1 MGSNLGRPK
10 VYRRGDRWEQA
21 LYTIL
26 IQNSRFR
33 DEMKVEI
40 LKEVDSSKVKLWGL
54 SYSVRDMV
62 PSGSTIL
69 ILTNFTI

>member
-1 MGSNLGRPK
+1 
-10 VYRRGDRWEQA
+10 
-21 LYTIL
+21 
-26 IQNSRFR
+26 
-33 DEMKVEI
+33 MKVEI